1 MAMEI
6 GQPQEVD
13 LDKTD
18 KLPILQGVTF
28 DADVAD
34 DAVRMERPSPA
45 GGASLVAGSPQNDF
59 GRPSS
64 IDLPS
69 LAESLRSVEERIARQ
84 NAEFESL
91 TRSYE
96 RARDAEAAAS
106 TRVGTLERDVAAARA
121 ALDVQQA
128 RLRDFE
134 KSAAE
139 NSTALEAARSRADA
153 AAQESERHLAE
164 GRTLRDSLAA
174 RDATIVQ
181 VLHSLGERDAQLSA
195 LQAEHAKVL
204 PILEARAKS
213 GTQLEQELTA
223 VRAQLNSLTVELKG
237 SQQQSTTLVAQLKRS
252 ETEMHGIRDE
262 LTAVKTQA
270 NSHLELLRT
279 RDWRSGFEQ
288 NLFRDMDAKIGAA
301 DTAHDALVLERNRL
315 RDQLAA
321 LESTVAAHA
330 ATIEQLQNAA
340 EAQASSSAQQ
350 AKDLAQAEQQRVEW
364 TTKSEQQRL
373 EWTTKSEQQRL
384 EWTSKLTAIEA
395 DRARLST
402 QLAARE
408 LSLAETHA
416 ALERSLAETRMALD
430 GSAQRDAAMQAQHA
444 AKVAELEAE
453 AQAHE
458 QEMTVLMAHLQEAR
472 RPIEVI
478 EGEVKRLRDELTLK
492 TLAIDELTAEG
503 DKLRSAL
510 ERTRGQLEEREFLI
524 RRLERSE
531 SNNANVLGRIQTS
544 MERLG
549 SSVVAGA
556 GGAPSPE
563 WSPEL
568 IRIDGDRSI
577 SHTLGRRTRIGR
589 ATGCELHV
597 DSTSVSRHHAL
608 ILAGTREAIIED
620 LNSTNGVIVNGRKV
634 TRQVLNDGD
643 ILTIG
648 EIQFRYVAK
657 TPGAPPKA

>member
-1 MAMEI
+1 MAVES
-6 GQPQEVD
+6 GQPQELD

-18 KLPILQGVTF
+18 KLPILEGVMF

-45 GGASLVAGSPQNDF
+45 GSASLVASTPQNDF
-59 GRPSS
+59 VRPSS

-96 RARDAEAAAS
+96 RARDAEVAAS
-106 TRVGTLERDVAAARA
+106 TRVNTLERDVAAARA
-121 ALDVQQA
+121 ALDVQQS
-128 RLRDFE
+128 RLKDFE

-139 NSTALEAARSRADA
+139 NSAALEAARSRADA

-213 GTQLEQELTA
+213 GTQLEQELSA
-223 VRAQLNSLTVELKG
+223 VRAQLNSLTAELKG
-237 SQQQSTTLVAQLKRS
+237 SQQQSTALVAQLKRS
-252 ETEMHGIRDE
+252 EAEMHGIRDE
-262 LTAVKTQA
+262 LAAAKTQA
-270 NSHLELLRT
+270 SSQLELLRT

-301 DTAHDALVLERNRL
+301 DAAHDALVLERDRM

-321 LESTVAAHA
+321 LETAVAAHA
-330 ATIEQLQNAA
+330 ATVEQLQNAA
-340 EAQASSSAQQ
+340 AAQASSSAQQ
-350 AKDLAQAEQQRVEW
+350 AKNLERAEQQRADW
-364 TTKSEQQRL
+364 TTKL
-373 EWTTKSEQQRL
+373 
-384 EWTSKLTAIEA
+384 AAVEA

-402 QLAARE
+402 ELAARE
-408 LSLAETHA
+408 Q
-416 ALERSLAETRMALD
+416 SLAETRAALE
-430 GSAQRDAAMQAQHA
+430 GNALRDAALQAQHA

-453 AQAHE
+453 AQAHD

-478 EGEVKRLRDELTLK
+478 EGEVKRLQDELTLK

>member
-13 LDKTD
+13 LDRTD
-18 KLPILQGVTF
+18 KLPILEGVLF
-28 DADVAD
+28 DEDVAD
-34 DAVRMERPSPA
+34 DAVRMERPSA
-45 GGASLVAGSPQNDF
+45 ASGASLVASSPQSEF
-59 GRPSS
+59 IRPSS

-96 RARDAEAAAS
+96 RARDAEVAAS
-106 TRVGTLERDVAAARA
+106 TRVNTLERDVATARA

-128 RLRDFE
+128 RLKDFE
-134 KSAAE
+134 KSAAD
-139 NSTALEAARSRADA
+139 NSAALETARVRADA
-153 AAQESERHLAE
+153 VSQESERHQAE

-181 VLHSLGERDAQLSA
+181 VLHSLGERDAQLST

-204 PILEARAKS
+204 PVLEARAKS
-213 GTQLEQELTA
+213 GTQLEQELSA
-223 VRAQLNSLTVELKG
+223 VRAQLTSLTAELKG
-237 SQQQSTTLVAQLKRS
+237 SQQQSTSLIAQLKRS
-252 ETEMHGIRDE
+252 EAEMHGIRAE
-262 LTAVKTQA
+262 LAVAKAQA
-270 NSHLELLRT
+270 SSHLELLRS

-288 NLFRDMDAKIGAA
+288 NLFRDMDAKMGAA
-301 DTAHDALVLERNRL
+301 DAARDALVLERDRM

-321 LESTVAAHA
+321 LEAAVAAHA
-330 ATIEQLQNAA
+330 ATVEQLQSTAA
-340 EAQASSSAQQ
+340 AQASSSAQQ
-350 AKDLAQAEQQRVEW
+350 AKDLEQAG
-364 TTKSEQQRL
+364 QQRL
-373 EWTTKSEQQRL
+373 EWTAKIGTV
-384 EWTSKLTAIEA
+384 EA
-395 DRARLST
+395 DRVRLNT
-402 QLAARE
+402 ELAARE
-408 LSLAETHA
+408 Q
-416 ALERSLAETRMALD
+416 SLAETRAALE
-430 GSAQRDAAMQAQHA
+430 GSAQRVAAMQAEHV
-444 AKVAELEAE
+444 AKVSELEADAE
-453 AQAHE
+453 AHE
-458 QEMTVLMAHLQEAR
+458 QEMAVLMAHLQEAR

-549 SSVVAGA
+549 SSVGPGA
-556 GGAPSPE
+556 SGAATPE

-577 SHTLGRRTRIGR
+577 SHSLGRRTRIGR
-589 ATGCELHV
+589 AQGCELHV

-648 EIQFRYVAK
+648 EIQFRYAAK